1 MHIKHVSFIMFFLSF
16 TAYQSAFTAWHPGAG
31 PNSGSVAFNTVLSNT
46 GNDYNSSSG
55 VFTCEHEGVYIFTL
69 HLYKYPSAAYDFV
82 RCYIQ
87 RNGINE
93 IVAFNNPHHQSDT
106 GLYEASNSVTLHLAK
121 GDTVSVGGCTP
132 SNTFFEYSSFSGFLV
147 RAD

>member
-1 MHIKHVSFIMFFLSF
+1 M
-16 TAYQSAFTAWHPGAG
+16 
-31 PNSGSVAFNTVLSNT
+31 
-46 GNDYNSSSG
+46 
-55 VFTCEHEGVYIFTL
+55 FTL
-69 HLYKYPSAAYDFV
+69 HLYKYPSLAYDFV

-87 RNGINE
+87 RNGTNE

-106 GLYEASNSVTLHLAK
+106 GLYEASNSVTFHLAK
-121 GDTVSVGGCTP
+121 GDFVSVGGCTP